1 MLHPGNFPRTSEA
14 SAASFLA
21 SRRALWSCVG
31 IKISNNVKSFAKDN
45 LDHKKYVEH
54 RDGDD
59 DDACQIKN
67 CRAVGVV
74 QEGPQR
80 KSNLIILNML
90 MISKCWDGQSDVGD
104 AGTMVVV
111 TLSLYSPG
119 SPSA

>member
-1 MLHPGNFPRTSEA
+1 MLDDMFLYISSPRLHPGNFPRTSEA

-90 MISKCWDGQSDVGD
+90 MI
-104 AGTMVVV
+104 
-111 TLSLYSPG
+111 
-119 SPSA
+119 